1 MLRCFVFAG
10 ACGSLTAMPG
20 IRLHQAL
27 SAAALLAL
35 LGGCQQPGSV
45 VEHGTVTQQSGVA
58 EQRFASAETRL
69 QVLDRISWGASASS
83 IRHIQA
89 IGAERYI
96 DEQLSPRSVPLPAPV
111 QAQIDALTISQRPLD
126 ELLSDLQKRRRA
138 FLEIQEP
145 EERRAAQRAYQ
156 QELTRL
162 GREAAT
168 RSVLRA
174 IYSAN
179 QLQEQMT
186 WFWMNHFNVFQF
198 KANVRAMV
206 GDYEENAIRAHALGR
221 FRDLLGATV
230 RHPAML
236 RYLDNAQNG
245 ANRLNENYARE
256 LMELHTLGA
265 DGGYTQRDVQELA
278 RILTGVGIALTP
290 SAPRMS
296 PARQGDY
303 VRTGAFEFNPNRHDY
318 GDKVFLGGVVKGK
331 GLAEVDEVLDRLARH
346 PSTARFISRK
356 LAVFFVSDDPPA
368 SLVDHMARAF
378 EKTDGDIAA
387 TLRALFHSPEFAASL
402 GHKFKDPVHYV
413 ISGVRFTYDEQPIEN
428 AAPVLA
434 WLNSLGQG
442 LYNRQTPDGYPLTQT
457 SWSGPGQM
465 TARFEV
471 ARAIATGGRG
481 LFGGQARADVAFPKP
496 PPFSRAPRD
505 DGIQKTLSA
514 STVDALERARSAGEW
529 YVYFLSA
536 PEFMYR

>member
-1 MLRCFVFAG
+1 VCAVVLLVL
-10 ACGSLTAMPG
+10 LTA
-20 IRLHQAL
+20 
-27 SAAALLAL
+27 
-35 LGGCQQPGSV
+35 CQQPDGV
-45 VEHGTVTQQSGVA
+45 VEHHMLAQQAA
-58 EQRFASAETRL
+58 ERFPTAQARL

-83 IRHIQA
+83 IRHINA

-96 DEQLSPRSVPLPAPV
+96 DEQLSAHSAPLPQVV

-126 ELLSDLQKRRRA
+126 ELLFDLQKRRRA
-138 FLEIQEP
+138 FLALKDP
-145 EERRAAQRAYQ
+145 DERRAAQRSYQ

-162 GREAAT
+162 AREAAM

-174 IYSAN
+174 IYSPD

-206 GDYEENAIRAHALGR
+206 GDYEENAIRPHALGR

-265 DGGYTQRDVQELA
+265 GGGYTQRDVQELA
-278 RILTGVGIALTP
+278 RILTGVGIAVTP
-290 SAPRMS
+290 NLPRMS
-296 PARQGDY
+296 PDRQGDY
-303 VRTGAFEFNPNRHDY
+303 VRAGAFQFNPNRHDY
-318 GDKVFLGGVVKGK
+318 GDKVFLGRAVKGA
-331 GLAEVDEVLDRLARH
+331 GLAEVDEVLDRLARR
-346 PSTARFISRK
+346 PSTARLISRK
-356 LAVFFVSDDPPA
+356 LAVFFVCDDPPA
-368 SLVDHMARAF
+368 SLVDPMTRAF

-387 TLRALFHSPEFAASL
+387 TLRVLFHSPEFAASL
-402 GHKFKDPVHYV
+402 GRKFKDPVHYV
-413 ISGVRFTYDEQPIEN
+413 ISGLRFTYDDRPIAN

-481 LFGGQARADVAFPKP
+481 LFGGDVSADIELPKQPPFARAPQQ
-496 PPFSRAPRD
+496 

-514 STVDALERARSAGEW
+514 STLGALERARSPAEW